1 MRKKVPWVAI
11 FAVTNVILCGWGLA
25 SYLYL
30 RVQVVLAHDQTWHF
44 EQSRNH
50 ALASK
55 NAEGVADLQRIVQEY
70 PSGTKQIKGSLIDL
84 MVERQRASAVRE
96 VLAHLRKE
104 TGQNLGDDPNTWIAN
119 YTKN

>member
-11 FAVTNVILCGWGLA
+11 IAAANVILCGWALV

-30 RVQVVLAHDQTWHF
+30 RVQVVLANDQTWRF
-44 EQSRNH
+44 EQSRSH

-55 NAEGVADLQRIVQEY
+55 NAEGVADLQKIVQEY
-70 PSGTKQIKGSLIDL
+70 PSGTKQSKGSLLDQL
-84 MVERQRASAVRE
+84 VEQQRASAVRE

-104 TGQNLGDDPNTWIAN
+104 TGKNLGDDPNIWIET
-119 YTKN
+119 YSKN